1 MSVRRLRILLGGLA
15 LLAAGVLLAS
25 CGGSKKTIDLHRNIA
40 KQLGFD
46 PHANIAIPHAQMQQI
61 LHAISAKQADT
72 PNIQLVSQGKD
83 LFFSRTIAK
92 QGASCASCHT
102 EASSNADLGT
112 ILHPRNPTDFTGPR
126 TAIPLWNVA
135 QTAPYLWSGNVAS
148 LQTQTTNV
156 IKTFF
161 KAGATQPAA
170 TTGAQ
175 AAALIAYMNTLKPPT
190 SAFDLGTMSPSA
202 INGEK
207 IFGGKGKCAHCH
219 GGPLF
224 TDQQVHNTC
233 VPKTPGETDPGNTT
247 QPPDIQKNPGC
258 ANTHAFDTPQL
269 RDVAARQTFMHNGSL
284 TSLQAVVDFYDT
296 QSSIAPLGLTPQE
309 KTDLINFMKAL

>member
-1 MSVRRLRILLGGLA
+1 MSLRRFRILLGGLA
-15 LLAAGVLLAS
+15 LLTGMLVLAS
-25 CGGSKKTIDLHRNIA
+25 CGGGKKLDLHKNIS

-46 PHANIAIPHAQMQQI
+46 PHANLVIPRAQMQQI
-61 LHAISAKQADT
+61 LNAVSAKTADT
-72 PNIQLVSQGKD
+72 PNVQLVSQGKD
-83 LFFSRTIAK
+83 LFFSRTLAK

-135 QTAPYLWSGNVAS
+135 QTAPYLWSGNVAT
-148 LQTQTTNV
+148 LQTQTVNV
-156 IKTFF
+156 VKTFF

-175 AAALIAYMNTLKPPT
+175 AAGLIAYMNTLKPPT
-190 SAFDLGTMSPSA
+190 SAFDLGTMSASA

-233 VPKTPGETDPGNTT
+233 VPKVAGETDPGNTT
-247 QPPDIQKNPGC
+247 QPADVQKNPGC
-258 ANTHAFDTPQL
+258 ADTHAFDNPQL
-269 RDVAARQTFMHNGSL
+269 RDVAARQSFMHNGVF
-284 TSLQAVVDFYDT
+284 TSLEQVVDFYDQT
-296 QSSIAPLGLTPQE
+296 SSIAPLGLSPQE
-309 KTDLINFMKAL
+309 KTDLVNFMKAL